1 MNNDF
6 TLEEMIYINA
16 NSEEGLEKRR
26 EKIMQNLKL
35 NYAIANDLMKAEI
48 LPLIRKLENFSD
60 EDFMLLIEQLP
71 FDIGIDRKSTRLN
84 SSHKTE
90 SRMPSSA

>member
-1 MNNDF
+1 MTKSNKKG
-6 TLEEMIYINA
+6 IINTQKGGGSII
-16 NSEEGLEKRR
+16 NRS
-26 EKIMQNLKL
+26 MQNLKL

-71 FDIGIDRKSTRLN
+71 FDIGISQDFLHEEN
-84 SSHKTE
+84 LDYD
-90 SRMPSSA
+90 

>member
-1 MNNDF
+1 
-6 TLEEMIYINA
+6 
-16 NSEEGLEKRR
+16 
-26 EKIMQNLKL
+26 MQNLKL

-71 FDIGIDRKSTRLN
+71 FDIGISQDFYMK
-84 SSHKTE
+84 KI
-90 SRMPSSA
+90 

>member
-71 FDIGIDRKSTRLN
+71 FDTGISQDFYMK
-84 SSHKTE
+84 KI
-90 SRMPSSA
+90 

>member
-71 FDIGIDRKSTRLN
+71 FDIGISQDF
-84 SSHKTE
+84 
-90 SRMPSSA
+90 

>member
-60 EDFMLLIEQLP
+60 EDFMLLIEPLP
-71 FDIGIDRKSTRLN
+71 FDTGISQDFLHEEN
-84 SSHKTE
+84 LDYD
-90 SRMPSSA
+90 

>member
-1 MNNDF
+1 M
-6 TLEEMIYINA
+6 
-16 NSEEGLEKRR
+16 
-26 EKIMQNLKL
+26 

-71 FDIGIDRKSTRLN
+71 FDIGISQDILLEEN
-84 SSHKTE
+84 LDYD
-90 SRMPSSA
+90 

>member
-1 MNNDF
+1 MDLMKWRNRMNNDF

-71 FDIGIDRKSTRLN
+71 FDIGISQDFT
-84 SSHKTE
+84 
-90 SRMPSSA
+90 

>member
-1 MNNDF
+1 
-6 TLEEMIYINA
+6 
-16 NSEEGLEKRR
+16 
-26 EKIMQNLKL
+26 MQNLKL

-71 FDIGIDRKSTRLN
+71 LTLVY
-84 SSHKTE
+84 HKIFY
-90 SRMPSSA
+90 MKKI

>member
-71 FDIGIDRKSTRLN
+71 FDICISQDFLHEEN
-84 SSHKTE
+84 LDYD
-90 SRMPSSA
+90 